1 MTPEVKNRIAQI
13 RRGEVPEGY
22 KRGKIGIFPLDWEE
36 TQLKKLFVRQNRR
49 NAINN
54 TNVLTISAQY
64 GLISQEKF
72 FNKDIASEDKSNY
85 YLLERGDFAYNKSY
99 SNGYPF
105 GAIKSLKKYEKGIVS
120 PLYICFTPSEKNKC
134 PDYYEHYFESGL
146 LNHEIQAIAQEGAR
160 NHGLL
165 NIAVGDFFNSL
176 IVAPPAAEQQKI
188 ASILSTQDKIIDLK
202 ERLLEE
208 KKQQKKYLMQ
218 QLLTGKKRLPG
229 FSEEWENFGFNDVFC
244 TLPTNTLSREDMC
257 KSGGIIRNI
266 HYGDVLIHYGEVL
279 NINEEDV
286 PYIIEGKEPAHYMQ
300 VENGDVIIADTAED
314 MTVGKTTEIQNI
326 KTDKVV
332 SGLHTICCRPIKK
345 YFCEGWLGYYMN
357 SEEYH
362 GQIKRLACGS
372 KVFSISKTEI
382 KKTRLRIPCINE
394 QKEIIDIL
402 STKNR
407 EIALSE
413 QSIKAEKQKKKALMQ
428 LLLTG
433 IVRVKI

>member
-188 ASILSTQDKIIDLK
+188 ASILSAQDKIIDLK

-218 QLLTGKKRLPG
+218 QLLTGRKRLPG
-229 FSEEWENFGFNDVFC
+229 FSGNWNTVELDEVFEYQQPTRFIVKSTDYSDKYSTPVLTAGKTFILGYTNETADIYKDVPAIIFDDF
-244 TLPTNTLSREDMC
+244 TTASQYVDFPFKVKSSAMKILKI
-257 KSGGIIRNI
+257 KSGYNIIFAYGAMQMINYVVAGHERNWI
-266 HYGDVLIHYGEVL
+266 SKYSKLTVEMPCLAEQTAIAEVL
-279 NINEEDV
+279 ST
-286 PYIIEGKEPAHYMQ
+286 
-300 VENGDVIIADTAED
+300 AD
-314 MTVGKTTEIQNI
+314 
-326 KTDKVV
+326 
-332 SGLHTICCRPIKK
+332 
-345 YFCEGWLGYYMN
+345 
-357 SEEYH
+357 
-362 GQIKRLACGS
+362 
-372 KVFSISKTEI
+372 
-382 KKTRLRIPCINE
+382 
-394 QKEIIDIL
+394 
-402 STKNR
+402 R
-407 EIALSE
+407 EIELLE